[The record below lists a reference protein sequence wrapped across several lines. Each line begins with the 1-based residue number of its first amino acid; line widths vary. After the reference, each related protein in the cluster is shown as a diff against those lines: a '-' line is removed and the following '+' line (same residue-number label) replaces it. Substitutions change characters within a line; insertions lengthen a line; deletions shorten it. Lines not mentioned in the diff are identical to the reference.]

1 MAMMALDGGLSV
13 NRPSLEND
21 ADDGGDV
28 VAEFAVKNTLE
39 LTRHMAQS
47 QHNDDGIDM
56 ALGLVIGGSVFGG
69 TVVMLI
75 VS

>member
-1 MAMMALDGGLSV
+1 MKALDEGLSV
-13 NRPSLEND
+13 NRASLEND
-21 ADDGGDV
+21 ADDGGDF
-28 VAEFAVKNTLE
+28 VAEFAVKTTLE
-39 LTRHMAQS
+39 LARHMAQS

-69 TVVMLI
+69 AVVMLI